1 MTGLKTALGGHRR
14 GLEPNSL
21 EWKNLEEGV
30 RDELTHA
37 ACASTPQ
44 EVKKARVGK
53 LSGAVGSLT
62 CGDRVLRM
70 LLVFRAGGGPVYW
83 LRLETVSAHES
94 QDNAILEGIASS
106 FKLMRWE

>member
-1 MTGLKTALGGHRR
+1 
-14 GLEPNSL
+14 
-21 EWKNLEEGV
+21 
-30 RDELTHA
+30 
-37 ACASTPQ
+37 
-44 EVKKARVGK
+44 
-53 LSGAVGSLT
+53 
-62 CGDRVLRM
+62 M